1 MTAAG
6 GASPSRSGCGHAK
19 LVFCAGVN
27 PTATR
32 LADLSCKEDRIK
44 LGK

>member
-1 MTAAG
+1 MNAAV
-6 GASPSRSGCGHAK
+6 GASLSRCGVAK

-32 LADLSCKEDRIK
+32 LADLNCKEDRIK
-44 LGK
+44 LGQ